1 MEPNMLLRSIAA
13 ASLAVALLVHVATP
27 SDAATLISEDFNAA
41 GPAFGV
47 STTIPSFT
55 VTSGTVD
62 VIGIGS
68 GFDFYPGNGA
78 YIDLSGNSAGSIS
91 SSAFS
96 LNAGDTVTL
105 TFLYGANGEN
115 RSADIS
121 FGSFFTSLTANQS
134 FGAFQTFTTTFTVS
148 SATSASLV
156 FTGTTPGASGFVIDN
171 VVLTSTAVP
180 EPALLPALLT
190 LGAVGGA
197 LVLRRKQSSEQA

>member
-1 MEPNMLLRSIAA
+1 MLLRPLAA
-13 ASLAVALLVHVATP
+13 ASLAVALLVQVATP

-62 VIGIGS
+62 VIGVGS

-78 YIDLSGNSAGSIS
+78 YIDLSGNSAGSIA

-96 LNAGDTVTL
+96 FNAGDTVTL
-105 TFLYGANGEN
+105 TFSYGANGDN
-115 RSADIS
+115 RSANIS
-121 FGSFFTSLTANQS
+121 LGSLFATSLTASQS
-134 FGAFQTFTTTFTVS
+134 SGSVFSTYTTTFTVS
-148 SATSASLV
+148 SATSASLL

-180 EPALLPALLT
+180 EPAMLPALLT